1 MNTLVRSPRLASL
14 DVFRGL
20 AIAAMILVN
29 NPGSWKYTYSP
40 LKHAEWHGFTP
51 TDLVFP
57 AFLFIVGVAM
67 AFSFAKYFR
76 FRRFPFSVYG
86 RILWRSL
93 VLFALGLLLNGFYTY
108 EWDTIRIMGVLQRIS
123 LAYLLASLVVLRLK
137 PLQQM
142 MLAAIVLVA
151 YHLVTIAV
159 PVPGFGVGDLSREG
173 NLVGYLDR
181 LILGQPHLL
190 RDGVF
195 DPEGLLSTLP
205 ATVTVLLGYFTGDW
219 LRRQPTDSQTSV
231 GLIVVGI
238 VGAIVGS
245 LWGSIFPL
253 NKSLWTSSYV
263 VYSAGW
269 CWLLLA
275 ILYQVVEVWRWRSWA
290 FPLQVMGRNAIVI
303 FVGSGFLAR
312 ILLYTSIDTGEE
324 PIALQAWIYQR
335 LFQSWAGEFGG
346 SIAYAI
352 ANVVLWGAIAY
363 FLYRRRWF
371 IKVRS

>member
-1 MNTLVRSPRLASL
+1 MKSLVRWPRLVSL
-14 DVFRGL
+14 DVFRGI

-29 NPGSWKYTYSP
+29 NPGSWKYVYSP

-67 AFSFAKYFR
+67 AFSFAKYFA
-76 FRRFPFSVYG
+76 FRRFPWSVYRG
-86 RILWRSL
+86 ILQRSL
-93 VLFALGLLLNGFYTY
+93 ILFVLGLLLNGFYTY
-108 EWDTIRIMGVLQRIS
+108 DWSTIRIMGVLQRIS

-142 MLAAIVLVA
+142 MLAAMVLVA
-151 YHLVTIAV
+151 YQVVMVTV

-173 NLVGYLDR
+173 NLVGYIDR

-190 RDGVF
+190 RDGTF

-219 LRRQPTDSQTSV
+219 LRRQLRDSQTSLV
-231 GLIVVGI
+231 LIVVGI
-238 VGAIVGS
+238 VGLIIGG

-275 ILYQVVEVWRWRSWA
+275 LLYQLIEVWRWKSWA
-290 FPLQVMGRNAIVI
+290 FPFQVMGRNAIVI
-303 FVGSGFLAR
+303 FVGTGFWTR
-312 ILLYTSIDTGEE
+312 ILLYTPVETAEE
-324 PIALQAWIYQR
+324 TISLQSWIYQR
-335 LFQSWAGEFGG
+335 LFQSWAGDFGG

-352 ANVVLWGAIAY
+352 ANVLLWGSIAY
-363 FLYRRRWF
+363 FLYQRRWF